1 MDAPVTARQGQDI
14 RIVGRLDVAFELCEK
29 SRKLSLGDG
38 VRAPS
43 GCTVVGGDTAAVLMA
58 IARAKARCYLARP

>member
-1 MDAPVTARQGQDI
+1 LDALFTARQVQDI
-14 RIVGRLDVAFELCEK
+14 RIVRRLYVAFEFCEK
-29 SRKLSLGDG
+29 SRKASLGDG